1 MRQSSLRSRL
11 AAGKIVFGTQ
21 LGDMRAL
28 DNALRVGSTRC
39 VPARCRPSDVIEDF

>member
-1 MRQSSLRSRL
+1 
-11 AAGKIVFGTQ
+11 
-21 LGDMRAL
+21 MRAL